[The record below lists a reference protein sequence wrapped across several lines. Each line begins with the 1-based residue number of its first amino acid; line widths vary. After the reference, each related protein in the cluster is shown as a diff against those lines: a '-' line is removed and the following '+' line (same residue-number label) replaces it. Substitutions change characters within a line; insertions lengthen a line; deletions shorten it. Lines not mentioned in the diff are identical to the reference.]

1 MAWLRGWDYSRDIS
15 AGEAT
20 ENRRSGYGI
29 TKICKNKNKSQKPSS
44 DSRTRRGGTIQEL
57 EERPFPTLCDWIE
70 GNRRRQEG
78 SRFLAWVPEWII
90 ALFSLIVTIE
100 IRIGLGGNK
109 MNFEWSV

>member
-44 DSRTRRGGTIQEL
+44 DSRTRRGGTRSEKSQVQKS
-57 EERPFPTLCDWIE
+57 
-70 GNRRRQEG
+70 RREQRTGGLTGLPSEMSVQRGVIVGLRAG
-78 SRFLAWVPEWII
+78 SLWQ
-90 ALFSLIVTIE
+90 S
-100 IRIGLGGNK
+100 
-109 MNFEWSV
+109 